1 MIWQILSLTIPFLAF
16 VLSLIIYLSRKKKAM
31 LEKAQEDGI
40 MQEKQGQI
48 EKEIRSAH
56 KRISIIDKRQ
66 DAIEA
71 KISAMDATLTH
82 VSTGIDRLLELHLK
96 EGCQ

>member
-1 MIWQILSLTIPFLAF
+1 
-16 VLSLIIYLSRKKKAM
+16 M
-31 LEKAQEDGI
+31 LEKALEEGI

-56 KRISIIDKRQ
+56 HGISIIDKRQ
-66 DAIEA
+66 DAIET
-71 KISAMDATLTH
+71 KISAMEATLKH
-82 VSTGIDRLLELHLK
+82 VSTGVDRLLELHLK